1 MKYKIGDADEL
12 ADQAQELL
20 FGKKLLD
27 GLNETGKSIPGQDS
41 ENSMELGDLQREVA
55 AAWQKPY
62 TRLHGLYRYEISKQ
76 YKVLAKKT
84 LRDRPRMIAN
94 AIKYEI
100 TDEIIDY
107 LKASVERGNQRALAT
122 ALWNAKPRH
131 YNMWLE
137 MKDPYS
143 AQGSL
148 IGWHIT
154 TMTEVMN
161 DVVIQETDGV
171 PRGKPRKVEAGN
183 CFAFE
188 RYYQVDSNYLR
199 EDMLDRDA
207 MYRYRNDYTSRRVGM
222 DPIALTTDIWSQD
235 GPLMTFN
242 HTDETRKLDR
252 RHKAAMFLGD
262 VEGEFSPDLFDPIV
276 DRWGQGM
283 NNLIED
289 RPENVHL
296 ISQMQRVQHK
306 MSWVIALLSLMNYD
320 YFVEEPQ
327 VLDPQGIKVKRKVTP
342 HNSHIRV
349 KLLLPKTKGRVI
361 VPKQPKRQ
369 ESYGVRL
376 HDVAGHKRHY
386 RDANGVVYKVVDI
399 RPHQRGDARL
409 GVITKDYVVEKDK
422 NDG

>member
-1 MKYKIGDADEL
+1 MKYNIGDADEL
-12 ADQAQELL
+12 ADLAQELL
-20 FGKKLLD
+20 LGK
-27 GLNETGKSIPGQDS
+27 ESGQDS
-41 ENSMELGDLQREVA
+41 ENSMELGDLQREVS

-62 TRLHGLYRYEISKQ
+62 TRLHGLDYFEISKQ
-76 YKVLAKKT
+76 YKFLAKKT
-84 LRDRPRMIAN
+84 LHDRPRMIAN

-107 LKASVERGNQRALAT
+107 LRASVERGNQRALAT

-137 MKDPYS
+137 MRDPYS
-143 AQGSL
+143 AQGTL

-154 TMTEVMN
+154 TMTTVM
-161 DVVIQETDGV
+161 DEISMRREDGV
-171 PRGKPRKVEAGN
+171 LRGKHRKVEAGN
-183 CFAFE
+183 CFSFE
-188 RYYQVDSNYLR
+188 RYYEVNSDHIEQDKLGGA
-199 EDMLDRDA
+199 A
-207 MYRYRNDYTSRRVGM
+207 MYRAQNNQTTRIVGM
-222 DPIALTTDIWSQD
+222 DRTALTTDIWSKD

-242 HTDETRKLDR
+242 HTDETRKWDR
-252 RHKAAMFLGD
+252 RHKALMFLGD
-262 VEGEFSPDLFDPIV
+262 MEGEFSPELFDPIV

-296 ISQMQRVQHK
+296 ISAEQQVKHK

-399 RPHQRGDARL
+399 KPHQRGDARL